1 MNALTS
7 PAPRS
12 LCPPRSCTLGT
23 TSRLVVVP
31 DRLPCLSL
39 SFPAHPRCVC
49 ARSTSD
55 LGLRLPKQTTH
66 SIPASA
72 RRLASPPRALVAQ
85 RAAFASHLRR
95 ATKRPDTGK
104 GGWDAVIAGRC
115 EVSECQKGPSG
126 TFWRARDAEAH
137 AHHLTGTRVRM
148 RMMSTDGLP
157 CVLRGPLSLA
167 FWLSGVDA

>member
-1 MNALTS
+1 MFRRRRL
-7 PAPRS
+7 R
-12 LCPPRSCTLGT
+12 RT
-23 TSRLVVVP
+23 TESSMFNVQRRTRV
-31 DRLPCLSL
+31 RR
-39 SFPAHPRCVC
+39 FRCVC

-55 LGLRLPKQTTH
+55 LCLRFPKQTMH

-115 EVSECQKGPSG
+115 PRAIRMSEESVWD
-126 TFWRARDAEAH
+126 FLRARDAEAH
-137 AHHLTGTRVRM
+137 AHHLTRTRVRM
-148 RMMSTDGLP
+148 RMMSTMVFP
-157 CVLRGPLSLA
+157 ACCVLRGALLA
-167 FWLSGVDA
+167 GFLAVGWMHDMAHADACPTCR